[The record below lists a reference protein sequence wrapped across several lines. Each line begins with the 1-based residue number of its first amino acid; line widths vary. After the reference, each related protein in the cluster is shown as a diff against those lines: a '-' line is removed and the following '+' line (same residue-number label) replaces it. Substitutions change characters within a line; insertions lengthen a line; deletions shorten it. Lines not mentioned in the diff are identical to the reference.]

1 MKNRVLIVSI
11 LGAAGVA
18 IGAIGAHALRPQ
30 LTEVSFNSF
39 ETGVRYHFFHTLLL
53 AAIALADRKEVLRW
67 SFNLVA
73 LGTVCF
79 SMSIYLL
86 STRVV
91 HGFEGVKLLGPITP
105 LGGLILI
112 AGWLALA
119 FESKNLV
126 KD

>member
-11 LGAAGVA
+11 LGAAGVT

>member
-11 LGAAGVA
+11 LGAAGVT

-112 AGWLALA
+112 SGWLALA